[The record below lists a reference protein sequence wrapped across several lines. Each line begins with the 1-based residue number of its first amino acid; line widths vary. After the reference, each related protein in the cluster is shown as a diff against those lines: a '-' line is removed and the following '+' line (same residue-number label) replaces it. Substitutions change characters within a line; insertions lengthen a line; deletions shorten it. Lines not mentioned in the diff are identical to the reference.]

1 MAQEKKGH
9 FCAEEHGYP
18 WVQIPSLLLG
28 GWTTNSNVFNLFALS
43 CLSLGTWRKE
53 SSVSTNFEEEMIAR
67 SQSFSSSRSLGR
79 AGRLFGIILHR
90 GPPCF
95 FSLGLQTLY
104 TTELVT
110 TAERLFEYA
119 ESTWLPGFILR
130 THSEHPFHHDG
141 I

>member
-110 TAERLFEYA
+110 TAERLRE
-119 ESTWLPGFILR
+119 T
-130 THSEHPFHHDG
+130 
-141 I
+141 